1 MALGRRPLCLLLCA
15 AFFVLGTQ
23 AHKLKQEE
31 TLMFDGPRHAVRV
44 APHTSHAAA
53 ESTAHTRQ
61 PVMLEMTAPPAR
73 YLKRQ
78 RLAKRLVES
87 RFAQKDPSQSALA
100 GQDYDINDLD
110 AHSRSA
116 LKHIQDRVNKYDK
129 QNAALALSL
138 ATKAANANVSLE
150 DIDPSLLQCTESTCN
165 GRGSCFEGK
174 CSCEDGWKGPYCGQP
189 KCQSECVK
197 SLNSEV
203 VAQYNVPCGQPYVC
217 NCKQGWTGTFCEE
230 AICNLPCRNGA
241 VCIEPNVCSCTP
253 GWKGPLCDVDNTTI
267 TREQILERLDT
278 MNLTVRGVSNTTIK
292 QIETVIP
299 LAVEEEAIRD
309 GDLPNTV
316 FNGSAVS
323 NGSID
328 AKTMDAA
335 TSVDGIDPLASV
347 VKPSDYSQPS
357 NKSSSSS
364 TPVNAQNS
372 SSPAN
377 RTQSSNEPADN
388 SKYNLPIVNGIDP
401 TTLSAA
407 DYEKLYVIYK
417 NLKNTMYPAPN
428 DVVRS
433 CVCRSQFS
441 DPFNCSNIGCQQYN
455 VSSDC
460 CAGARSQQCLWSS
473 ATDGKATPTVS
484 LLNTTVTSCLPA
496 SAVNNTPAILSKPV
510 IKFVLP
516 DLTLANNFTFPG
528 KFGCSRAAV
537 PPDAMNTDPFQ
548 ISWAGASFA
557 TNVKSLIVAVVA
569 KSEDFKVGQDQN
581 IQWLVGGIDPKL
593 ANGLKPDS
601 LPFGAIAYTQ
611 GNRNGFEA
619 FCFPDRPSSTLG
631 VRVLIYGRSDANP
644 PLSLPTRHL
653 DLLYEIEHSSNTTA
667 YGEVF
672 GWFDGTSPCNKSVSS
687 PPANITYTAPI
698 TLASPKT
705 NAAPLDPLCE
715 RLNSTAFNSSNQLNT
730 TMNAPDSVRI
740 SGTGSGWMPTLA
752 NGTNS
757 SSSTAAP
764 SASGASTAAPA
775 ARQEKAIN
783 NTNWVQVN
791 LFGQYQIGAIALQG
805 VARKSPSQDDSSYFS
820 KVDLT
825 ASNDTSCQ
833 SSYVPAG
840 SFTFSSYNLTRT
852 NFTTSVIANCV
863 RVNPKAYVGSAPL
876 LKFELYGK
884 AVPKNSN

>member
-1 MALGRRPLCLLLCA
+1 MALQGLRGLCVVLCA
-15 AFFVLGTQ
+15 CLCVFATQ

-31 TLMFDGPRHAVRV
+31 TLMFDGPRHVVRV
-44 APHTSHAAA
+44 VPRASHAAVDL
-53 ESTAHTRQ
+53 TAHARQ
-61 PVMLEMTAPPAR
+61 PVMLDMTAPPAR

-78 RLAKRLVES
+78 RLVKRLFES
-87 RFAQKDPSQSALA
+87 RFAQQDLPASALT
-100 GQDYDINDLD
+100 GQEYDVNDMD
-110 AHSRSA
+110 PEGRAA
-116 LKHIQDRVNKYDK
+116 LKNIQDDVNKFDK
-129 QNAALALSL
+129 RNADLALSL
-138 ATKAANANVSLE
+138 ATKAANANMSLE
-150 DIDPSLLQCTESTCN
+150 EIDPSLLQCTQSTCN

-174 CSCEDGWKGPYCGQP
+174 CSCDDGWKGPYCGQP
-189 KCQSECVK
+189 KCKSECVK

-203 VAQYNVPCGQPYVC
+203 VSQYNVPCGQPYVC

-253 GWKGPLCDVDNTTI
+253 GWKGPQCDVDNTTI
-267 TREQILERLDT
+267 TREQILQRLDT
-278 MNLTVRGVSNTTIK
+278 MNLTVRGVSNSTIK

-299 LAVEEEAIRD
+299 LAVEEEGIRD

-316 FNGSAVS
+316 FNGSAIS
-323 NGSID
+323 NGTID

-335 TSVDGIDPLASV
+335 TGVDNINPLAAV
-347 VKPSDYSQPS
+347 VNPSEYSEPT

-364 TPVNAQNS
+364 TPGTAQNS
-372 SSPAN
+372 SSSAN
-377 RTQSSNEPADN
+377 KTQSSKEPADN
-388 SKYNLPIVNGIDP
+388 SQYNLPIVNGIDP
-401 TTLSAA
+401 STLSAA
-407 DYEKLYVIYK
+407 DYEKLYTIYK
-417 NLKNTMYPAPN
+417 NLKNTMYPVPN
-428 DVVRS
+428 DVARS

-473 ATDGKATPTVS
+473 ASDGKATPTVS

-496 SAVNNTPAILSKPV
+496 SAVNNTPPMLSKPV
-510 IKFVLP
+510 IKFVVP

-528 KFGCSRAAV
+528 KFGCTRAVV
-537 PPDAMNTDPFQ
+537 PPDAMNADPFQ

-611 GNRNGFEA
+611 GNKNGYEA

-631 VRVLIYGRSDANP
+631 VRVLIYGRSDPNP

-653 DLLYEIEHSSNTTA
+653 DLLYEIEHSPNTTA

-687 PPANITYTAPI
+687 PSANVTYTVPV
-698 TLASPKT
+698 TLAAPKQ

-715 RLNSTAFNSSNQLNT
+715 RLNSTAFNSSNQLTT
-730 TMNAPDSVRI
+730 TMNAPDSVCL
-740 SGTGSGWMPTLA
+740 SATGSGWMPTLA

-757 SSSTAAP
+757 SSTTAP
-764 SASGASTAAPA
+764 SSASGASATAST
-775 ARQEKAIN
+775 RQEKAIN

-805 VARKSPSQDDSSYFS
+805 VARKSVSQDDSSYFS

-852 NFTTSVIANCV
+852 NFTTLVIANCV

-876 LKFELYGK
+876 LKFELYGN
-884 AVPKNSN
+884 AIPKNSN